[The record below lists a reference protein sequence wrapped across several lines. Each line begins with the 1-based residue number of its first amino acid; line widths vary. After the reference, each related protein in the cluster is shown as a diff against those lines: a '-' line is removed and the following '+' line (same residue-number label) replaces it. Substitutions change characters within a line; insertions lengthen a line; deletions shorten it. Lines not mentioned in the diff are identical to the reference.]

1 MACFSDLLNDGLLSR
16 RPVFGKGQTVHTI
29 FHQLVFEEVP
39 LRVSGMQVCQENVRD
54 PRARQP
60 WDASQV
66 RFMESL
72 LVGGWQVLRVRSK
85 TFLLFWWVPEPT
97 GGEDVACLP
106 GGTLS
111 SAKNVP
117 MFISPTPERLESL
130 LLQDLEQWGRRAFRR
145 WRETM
150 PCFSGLVVTGRSAG

>member
-1 MACFSDLLNDGLLSR
+1 M
-16 RPVFGKGQTVHTI
+16 HTI